1 MINKNIFLVKNLF
14 NYEIVVSPPNNLP
27 DNFETVYVTD
37 NDVNCDLAKNL
48 GWGIVKKVEDYLHVT
63 DKFQR
68 RQVIGFINSFPHKV
82 CPEVIDY
89 KFVFVCDSNIIR
101 LWDEYTVF
109 TSNCTSDN
117 ALFITSGYYSNSRD
131 TIMSERD
138 ESTRVSR
145 WSYNRDEINSS
156 TEKYISEL
164 KENNVDLS
172 TLSVVSAK
180 YIGWN
185 LRHKDYDL
193 LSNKLYSEYSIN
205 LQGNIILTYMS
216 GLFPNS
222 IYNYHTKNYLGGRLN
237 IHRYVA

>member
-14 NYEIVVSPPNNLP
+14 NYEIVISPPNNLP

-138 ESTRVSR
+138 ESIRVSR

-172 TLSVVSAK
+172 TLSVASAK

-193 LSNKLYSEYSIN
+193 LSNKLYSEYTIN

-216 GLFPNS
+216 GLFPNG
-222 IYNYHTKNYLGGRLN
+222 IYNFHTKKYGGGRLN
-237 IHRYVA
+237 SHRYKA

>member
-138 ESTRVSR
+138 ESIRVSR

-216 GLFPNS
+216 GLFPNG
-222 IYNYHTKNYLGGRLN
+222 IYNFHTKKYGGGRLN
-237 IHRYVA
+237 SHRYKA

>member
-216 GLFPNS
+216 GLFPNG
-222 IYNYHTKNYLGGRLN
+222 IYNFHTKKYEGGRLN
-237 IHRYVA
+237 SHRYEA

>member
-117 ALFITSGYYSNSRD
+117 ALFMTSGYYSNSRD
-131 TIMSERD
+131 TIMGERD
-138 ESTRVSR
+138 ESIGVSR

-193 LSNKLYSEYSIN
+193 LSNKLYSEGSIN